1 VNRAVA
7 LALFAA
13 ALLPLGPASAG
24 DEPKAAP
31 RDLAS
36 VLAPLVEKHGV
47 PALGGCIVRG
57 EKVVALGAAGVRERG
72 KEEKVTAADRWH
84 LGSCTKAMTATL
96 CAMLVEEGKLRWDS
110 TVGKSFPGVK
120 KIDPKWK
127 GVTLEQLLVQRSG
140 APSDLSGD
148 GLWGRL
154 WAHRGTPREMRMAL
168 VEGVVTKPPLHDPG
182 TKFLYA
188 NANFAIAGAMAEQ
201 AADREWEALL
211 RARLF
216 EPLGMKSSG
225 YGAPG
230 TTDAV
235 DQPRGHGADGK
246 PVLPGPGADNPAAIG
261 PAGTVHA
268 SLEDWARF
276 VSLHL
281 DGARGRPRLLTAA
294 SFKKL
299 HEPPPDPKDRY
310 AMGWAVTERPWAG
323 GRVLTHSGSNTMWYC
338 TTWIA
343 PEKGFAVLVTC
354 NQGGD
359 VAAKACDDAAGAL
372 IRDYQEH
379 PGPASER

>member
-1 VNRAVA
+1 MRRAAPVA
-7 LALFAA
+7 LLLLAAA
-13 ALLPLGPASAG
+13 ALTRFAPPAFTQ
-24 DEPKAAP
+24 DPKP

-57 EKVVALGAAGVRERG
+57 ENVVALGAAGVRERG
-72 KEEKVTAADRWH
+72 KPEKATAADRWH

-96 CAMLVEEGKLRWDS
+96 CALLVEEKKLRWDS

-120 KIDPKWK
+120 SMDAKWK
-127 GVTLEQLLVQRSG
+127 GVTLEQLLVQRAG
-140 APSDLSGD
+140 APPTLDAD

-154 WAHRGTPREMRMAL
+154 WAHRGSTREQRMTL
-168 VEGVVTKPPLHDPG
+168 VEGVVTKPPLHEPG
-182 TKFLYA
+182 SKFLYA

-201 AADREWEALL
+201 AADLEWEALL

-216 EPLGMKSSG
+216 EPLGMKSAG

-230 TTDAV
+230 NAEPV
-235 DQPRGHGADGK
+235 DEPRGHRGDGT
-246 PVLPGPGADNPAAIG
+246 PVPPGPGSDNPAAIG
-261 PAGTVHA
+261 PGGTVHA
-268 SLEDWARF
+268 SLEDWAKF

-281 DGARGRPRLLTAA
+281 DGARGRPRLLDAA
-294 SFKKL
+294 TFRKL

-310 AMGWAVTERPWAG
+310 AMGWIVTDRPWAG

-372 IRDYQEH
+372 IKDFQANPDGRK
-379 PGPASER
+379 